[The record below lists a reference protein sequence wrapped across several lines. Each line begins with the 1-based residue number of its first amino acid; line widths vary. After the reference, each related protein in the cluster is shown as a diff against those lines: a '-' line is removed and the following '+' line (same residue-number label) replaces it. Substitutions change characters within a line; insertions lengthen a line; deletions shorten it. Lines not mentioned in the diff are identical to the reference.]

1 MRIVLVQ
8 PNAGAVRAGDAME
21 PLALGVLSALTPAG
35 HQVTLVD
42 ERVEPVPEA
51 LEADLV
57 GLSVQTYTARRAYQ
71 LADGFRRRGLRV
83 VMGGHHA
90 SLVPD
95 EAAAHADA
103 VVIGDAEGIWPRV
116 VADAGAGTLR
126 SRYRADSAPPL
137 RGVRVDRALFAG
149 KGYLRWPLVQ
159 FGRGCRHACDFCS
172 IHALYGG
179 GHRHRPVDET
189 VDEVAALP
197 GRSVFFVDDNLFAD
211 PEAALALLAAL
222 PATGKRWGAQLSID
236 ALADQ
241 GTVDLLAAAGC
252 GAVLLGLESFDPES
266 LREMR
271 KSWNRAGPSY
281 AECVARLRA
290 RGIMVYGT
298 FVFGYDHDG
307 PEAIDQALAFAV
319 AQRLFVA
326 NFNPLTPTPGTPL
339 YQRLRAEGR
348 LLGDPWWLDPGFR
361 YGSAQFVPAGMTPA
375 QLAEGVYRAR
385 RRFYGWRSI
394 AWRALDRQ
402 ANTRSLASAALYLG
416 ANLVSRREIRLKQGR
431 ELGGS

>member
-8 PNAGAVRAGDAME
+8 PNAGAIRAADAMT
-21 PLALGVLSALTPAG
+21 PLALGVLSAQTPAG

-42 ERVEPVPEA
+42 ERVEPVPA
-51 LEADLV
+51 RLEADLV
-57 GLSVQTYTARRAYQ
+57 GITTQTYTARRAYQ

-90 SLVPD
+90 SLLPD

-103 VVIGDAEGIWPRV
+103 VVIGDAEGVWPRV
-116 VADAGAGTLR
+116 VSDAGAGRLR
-126 SRYRADSAPPL
+126 PRYQAATPPAL
-137 RGVRVDRALFAG
+137 QGVRIDRSLFEG

-172 IHALYGG
+172 IHALHGSGY
-179 GHRHRPVDET
+179 RHRPVDET
-189 VDEVAALP
+189 VAELAALP
-197 GRSVFFVDDNLFAD
+197 GRSAFFVDDNLFAD
-211 PEAALALLAAL
+211 PVAALALLAAL
-222 PATGKRWGAQLSID
+222 PAAGKRWGAQLSID
-236 ALADQ
+236 ALADES
-241 GTVDLLAAAGC
+241 TVDLLAAAGC

-266 LREMR
+266 LREMH
-271 KSWNRAGPSY
+271 KSWNRTGPSY
-281 AECVARLRA
+281 GQCIARLRA

-307 PEAIDQALAFAV
+307 PEAIEEALAFAL

-361 YGSAQFVPAGMTPA
+361 YGSAQFVPARMTA
-375 QLAEGVYRAR
+375 VQLAEGVYRAR

-402 ANTRSLASAALYLG
+402 ANTRSLGSTALYLG
-416 ANLVSRREIRLKQGR
+416 ANLVSRREIRRKQGR
-431 ELGGS
+431 TLGG

>member
-1 MRIVLVQ
+1 VRIALVQ
-8 PNAGAVRAGDAME
+8 PNAGAVRAHDAME
-21 PLALGVLSALTPAG
+21 PLALGVISALTPAG
-35 HQVTLVD
+35 HPVTLVD

-51 LEADLV
+51 LQADLV
-57 GLSVQTYTARRAYQ
+57 GITVQTYTARRAYQ
-71 LADGFRRRGLRV
+71 LADGFRRRGLTV

-103 VVIGDAEGIWPRV
+103 VVIGDAEGSWPRL
-116 VADAGAGTLR
+116 VADAEAGRLR
-126 SRYRADSAPPL
+126 PRYRAEALPSL
-137 RGVRVDRALFAG
+137 RGARVDRSLFAG

-172 IHALYGG
+172 IHALYGREY
-179 GHRHRPVDET
+179 RHRPVEET
-189 VDEVAALP
+189 VTEVAALP

-211 PEAALALLAAL
+211 PGAARALLAAL
-222 PATGKRWGAQLSID
+222 PAAGKGWGAQISID
-236 ALADQ
+236 ALAEEA
-241 GTVDLLAAAGC
+241 TVDLLAAAGC
-252 GAVLLGLESFDPES
+252 SAVLIGLESFDEGS
-266 LREMR
+266 LREMH
-271 KSWNRAGPSY
+271 KSWNRLGPSY
-281 AECVARLRA
+281 EACVSRLRA

-307 PEAIDQALAFAV
+307 PEAFEQALDFAL

-339 YQRLRAEGR
+339 YLRLQAEGR
-348 LLGDPWWLDPGFR
+348 LIGDPWWLDPDFR
-361 YGSAQFVPAGMTPA
+361 YGSAQFVPARLTPA

-394 AWRALDRQ
+394 AWRALDRR
-402 ANTRSLASAALYLG
+402 ANTRSLASTALFLG

-431 ELGGS
+431 RLGG